1 MAKGAYQVKA
11 RTGQSQTLDSSW
23 QDVATLAC
31 RWIVKA
37 LASLIYKRNCLVM
50 AQLLHFQEI
59 WNQVSAHL
67 AEGLVPVD
75 ANQRLKTRLQRESA
89 VTLRRRILIIIGA
102 TLVALI
108 VGFYGVSSL
117 ILLRDFASL
126 EKGDVTRDVKW
137 VEGDLM
143 RQSLNLNDKL
153 SYWAVWDETYQF
165 VEDRNQNF
173 SHSHLDDTD
182 FIELQVNFI
191 VFVNSKGQVVWS
203 KGFDPDSRKT
213 SPVPPS
219 FLRLLNSGS
228 PLLRHASVD
237 SVHAG
242 TVLLAEGPAL
252 VVSRPIVTSHQ
263 TGPIRGSVIFGRF
276 LDTKTFRRI
285 ADMAHVVL
293 TVYPID
299 DPQLPADF
307 RQARTELH
315 GKGVVRVQI
324 PENDFISGYAIWN
337 DVFGKPSLLLR
348 VDMPREIF
356 MQGHKT
362 IQYLVTWLLMIGLCF
377 GLAMVVLMER
387 LVLARLSRLI
397 ADVNRIRASGDVGA
411 RVTVGGSDELAGL
424 ADALNKMLGAL
435 QQSQGELQ
443 ESQRQLSSLMSNLP
457 GMVYRCH
464 HDEECNIEFASEG
477 SGELTGYQPE
487 EFQGNKKIS
496 HTQLIHPE
504 DRERVRREVSEAV
517 SINRPFQVQYRMITA
532 RGETKRVWEEGR
544 GVISPNGTVEFREGF
559 ISDVTQQKLAADRL
573 RLQGAALESAANAI
587 VLADCDGVVEW
598 VNPAYSKLTG
608 YSFSEA
614 YGEEWSLLKSK
625 NLDQS
630 TSEEIWKTILAG
642 EVWQGELVN
651 RRKDGTLYTERMT
664 ITPVED
670 DRGEIAHFIAI
681 KEDITEQKNLQ
692 EQILQAQKVE
702 AVGRLAGG
710 VAHDFNN
717 ILTAI
722 GGYAELMMRRL
733 SSTDPLYR
741 HADQVCKAT
750 ERASGLT
757 RQLLA
762 FSRKQTLLPRVLDLS
777 NAVAEIE
784 KMLRRLIGEDIELHT
799 IRGAA
804 IGHVKA
810 DPAQI
815 EQVILNLALNA
826 RDAMPKGGKLII
838 EVANAT
844 LGEDYTRLH
853 VGVLP
858 GEYVL
863 LTVADTG
870 IGMKEE
876 VKEHIFE
883 PFFTTK
889 PQGEGTGL
897 GLATCYG
904 IVKQS
909 GGHIDVRSEFG
920 RGTTFEIYLPRVEAS
935 TDIQPEQPKL
945 QQLPSGQETILVA
958 EDEPGVRKLSV
969 DVLRS
974 LGYHVIEAGNGE
986 EGIRAAKED
995 PEEKIDLLF
1004 TDVVMPQMD
1013 GKQLADWFEAT
1024 RPATK
1029 VLFTSGYTADAIL
1042 RRGIVEDRI
1051 AFLEKPY
1058 TPVVLAKRI
1067 REILDGE
1074 VTKSLPGGGSNS

>member
-1 MAKGAYQVKA
+1 
-11 RTGQSQTLDSSW
+11 
-23 QDVATLAC
+23 
-31 RWIVKA
+31 
-37 LASLIYKRNCLVM
+37 M
-50 AQLLHFQEI
+50 AQLLHFQEV
-59 WNQVSAHL
+59 WNLVSGHL
-67 AEGLVPVD
+67 AECLIPLD
-75 ANQRLKTRLQRESA
+75 ANQRIKTRSQRESI
-89 VTLRRRILIIIGA
+89 VTLRRRIHIIIGA

-108 VGFYGVSSL
+108 VGFYGVSSS

-126 EKGDVTRDVKW
+126 EKRDVIRDVKW
-137 VEGDLM
+137 VESEL
-143 RQSLNLNDKL
+143 RVRSASLNDKL
-153 SYWAVWDETYQF
+153 SDWAVWDDTYQF
-165 VEDRNQNF
+165 IEDHNQNYI
-173 SHSHLDDTD
+173 HSHLDDTD
-182 FIELQVNFI
+182 FTELQVNFI
-191 VFVNSKGQVVWS
+191 VFVNRAGQIVWR
-203 KGFDPDSRKT
+203 KGFNLDARKET
-213 SPVPPS
+213 SVPQS
-219 FLRLLNSGS
+219 FLRLLDGDSS
-228 PLLRHASVD
+228 LLRHANVD

-242 TVLLAEGPAL
+242 IVLLTEGPTW
-252 VVSRPIVTSHQ
+252 VVSRPIVTSHGS
-263 TGPIRGSVIFGRF
+263 GPIRGSVIFGRF
-276 LDTKTFRRI
+276 LDARAVRRLGG
-285 ADMAHVVL
+285 AMRLTLDMRR
-293 TVYPID
+293 ID

-307 RQARTELH
+307 RQARAGILEA
-315 GKGVVRVQI
+315 GAVRV
-324 PENDFISGYAIWN
+324 EALEDDFISGYTIWN
-337 DVFGKPSLLLR
+337 DIFGKPALLVR
-348 VDMPREIF
+348 VDLPREISAH
-356 MQGHKT
+356 GRET
-362 IQYLVTWLLMIGLCF
+362 IRYLVTWLLAIGLCF

-397 ADVNRIRASGDVGA
+397 TDVNRIGANSDVGA
-411 RVTVGGSDELAGL
+411 RVTVSGSDELAGL
-424 ADALNKMLGAL
+424 ARALNKMLDAL
-435 QQSQGELQ
+435 QRSQGELQ

-457 GMVYRCH
+457 GMVYRCR
-464 HDEECNIEFASEG
+464 HDEDCLIEFASEG
-477 SGELTGYQPE
+477 CVELTGYQSE
-487 EFQGNKKIS
+487 EFQHDKKIS
-496 HTQLIHPE
+496 HMQLIHPE
-504 DRERVRREVSEAV
+504 DRKRVRQEMCEAV
-517 SINRPFQVQYRMITA
+517 LANRPFHLQYRITTA
-532 RGETKRVWEEGR
+532 QDKTKCVWEEGR
-544 GVISPNGTVEFREGF
+544 VIISANGKVEFREGF

-587 VLADCDGVVEW
+587 VLTNREGVVEW

-614 YGEEWSLLKSK
+614 YGEEWSLLKSGC
-625 NLDQS
+625 LDQALS
-630 TSEEIWKTILAG
+630 DAIWRTILAG

-651 RRKDGTLYTERMT
+651 RRKNGTQYTERMT
-664 ITPVED
+664 VTPVAD
-670 DRGEIAHFIAI
+670 DRGEIGHFIAI

-692 EQILQAQKVE
+692 EQFLQAQKVE

-733 SSTDPLYR
+733 SSADPLYR

-762 FSRKQTLLPRVLDLS
+762 FSRKQTLQPRVLDLS

-784 KMLRRLIGEDIELHT
+784 KMLRHLIGEDIELHT

-804 IGHVKA
+804 VGHVKA

-826 RDAMPKGGKLII
+826 RDAMPQGGKLII
-838 EVANAT
+838 EVANIT
-844 LGEDYTRLH
+844 LGEDYSRLH
-853 VGVLP
+853 VDVLP

-863 LTVADTG
+863 LTVTDTG
-870 IGMKEE
+870 VGMKEE

-909 GGHIDVRSEFG
+909 GGHIDVHSELG
-920 RGTTFEIYLPRVEAS
+920 RGTTFKIYLPRVEAS
-935 TDIQPEQPKL
+935 TDIQPNRPKL
-945 QQLPSGQETILVA
+945 QELPSGQETILVA

-974 LGYHVIEAGNGE
+974 LGYHVIEAGNGV
-986 EGIRAAKED
+986 EGVRAAKED

-1013 GKQLADWFEAT
+1013 GKQLADWFEAM
-1024 RPATK
+1024 RPMTK

-1042 RRGIVEDRI
+1042 RRGIQEDRI

-1058 TPVVLAKRI
+1058 TPAVLAHRV
-1067 REILDGE
+1067 REVLDGE
-1074 VTKSLPGGGSNS
+1074 AAEPLPSGEGKL

>member
-1 MAKGAYQVKA
+1 M
-11 RTGQSQTLDSSW
+11 
-23 QDVATLAC
+23 
-31 RWIVKA
+31 
-37 LASLIYKRNCLVM
+37 
-50 AQLLHFQEI
+50 
-59 WNQVSAHL
+59 
-67 AEGLVPVD
+67 
-75 ANQRLKTRLQRESA
+75 
-89 VTLRRRILIIIGA
+89 TLRHRIFVILGA

-108 VGFYGVSSL
+108 VGFYAVSSS
-117 ILLRDFASL
+117 ILLKDFARL
-126 EKGDVTRDVKW
+126 EERDISRDVRW
-137 VEGDLM
+137 VESEL
-143 RQSLNLNDKL
+143 RERSANLNDKL
-153 SYWAVWDETYQF
+153 TSWAVWDDAYQF
-165 VEDRNQNF
+165 VEDHNQDYIRY
-173 SHSHLDDTD
+173 HLDDTD
-182 FIELQVNFI
+182 FTELQVNFI
-191 VFVNSKGQVVWS
+191 VFVNRKGEVVWS
-203 KGFDPDSRKT
+203 KGFDLDARKAT
-213 SPVPPS
+213 PVPPG
-219 FLRLLNSGS
+219 FLRLLDSGS

-242 TVLLAEGPAL
+242 MVLLAEGPTW
-252 VVSRPIVTSHQ
+252 VVSRPIVTGHH

-276 LDTKTFRRI
+276 LDARAMRRLGG
-285 ADMAHVVL
+285 AMHLMLAMRRV
-293 TVYPID
+293 D

-307 RQARTELH
+307 RQVRAEIPNA
-315 GKGVVRVQI
+315 GAVRV
-324 PENDFISGYAIWN
+324 EALEEDFISGYTIWN
-337 DVFGKPSLLLR
+337 DIFGKPALLLR
-348 VDMPREIF
+348 VDMPREISAH
-356 MQGHKT
+356 GRET
-362 IQYLVTWLLMIGLCF
+362 IRYLVTWLLVIGLCF
-377 GLAMVVLMER
+377 GLAMVALMER

-397 ADVNRIRASGDVGA
+397 MDVDRIGASSDVGA
-411 RVTVGGSDELAGL
+411 RVTVSGSDELTGL
-424 ADALNKMLGAL
+424 ANALNKMLGAL
-435 QQSQGELQ
+435 QHSQGELR

-457 GMVYRCH
+457 GMVYRCR
-464 HDEECNIEFASEG
+464 HDEEGIIEFASEG
-477 SGELTGYQPE
+477 CIELTGYQPE
-487 EFQGNKKIS
+487 EFQRDKKIS
-496 HTQLIHPE
+496 YTQLILPE
-504 DRERVRREVSEAV
+504 DRERIRQEVNEAV
-517 SINRPFQVQYRMITA
+517 LANRPFHLQYRIATA
-532 RGETKRVWEEGR
+532 RGQTKAVWEEGL
-544 GVISPNGTVEFREGF
+544 GIVSANGAVEFREGF

-587 VLADCDGVVEW
+587 VLTNRTGVVEW

-608 YSFSEA
+608 YSFAEA
-614 YGEEWSLLKSK
+614 YGESWSVLKSGGV
-625 NLDQS
+625 DPS
-630 TSEEIWKTILAG
+630 FSDGIWRTILAG

-651 RRKDGTLYTERMT
+651 RRKDGTPYTERMT
-664 ITPVED
+664 ITPVTD
-670 DRGEIAHFIAI
+670 DRGEIGHFIAI

-692 EQILQAQKVE
+692 EQFLQAQKVE

-733 SSTDPLYR
+733 SSSDPLYR
-741 HADQVCKAT
+741 HVDQVLKAT

-762 FSRKQTLLPRVLDLS
+762 FSRKQTLQARVLDLS
-777 NAVAEIE
+777 NAVSDIE

-804 IGHVKA
+804 VGHVKA

-844 LGEDYTRLH
+844 LGEDYARLH
-853 VGVLP
+853 VGIQP

-863 LTVADTG
+863 LTVRDTG
-870 IGMKEE
+870 VGMNEE

-909 GGHIDVRSEFG
+909 GGHIQVHTEPG
-920 RGTTFEIYLPRVEAS
+920 HGTTFKIYLPRVEAHA
-935 TDIQPEQPKL
+935 DPQPARPKL
-945 QQLPSGQETILVA
+945 QELPSGQETILVA
-958 EDEPGVRKLSV
+958 EDEPGVRKLTV
-969 DVLRS
+969 DVLRG

-986 EGIRAAKED
+986 EGMRAATED
-995 PEEKIDLLF
+995 PDEKIDLLF

-1013 GKQLADWFEAT
+1013 GKQLADWFGAT
-1024 RPATK
+1024 RPVTK

-1058 TPVVLAKRI
+1058 TPAVLAHRV
-1067 REILDGE
+1067 REILDEGTAE
-1074 VTKSLPGGGSNS
+1074 SVPTGRSQP